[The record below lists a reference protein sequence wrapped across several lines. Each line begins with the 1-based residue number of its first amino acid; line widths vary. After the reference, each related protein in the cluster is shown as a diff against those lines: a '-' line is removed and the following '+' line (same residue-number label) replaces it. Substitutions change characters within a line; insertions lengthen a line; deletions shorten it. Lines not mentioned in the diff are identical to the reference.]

1 MKRFLKLLLIVLM
14 LLGIT
19 LSIINFISVDNM
31 ATKPPETEG
40 TVQSDGCYGAELN
53 C

>member
-1 MKRFLKLLLIVLM
+1 MKKFFKLLMLGLMIMGIVF
-14 LLGIT
+14 
-19 LSIINFISVDNM
+19 SIINFISVDNF
-31 ATKPPETEG
+31 ALRNTEGG